1 MHVSSGSRTNSRQ
14 LASTSTN
21 NSYTDNPCYFDEED
35 LEILQQNSQED
46 FDAFADNREAE
57 TEFNDYG
64 YDDDQENAQGYN
76 YEHSYDTENVHKSA
90 NRSPRSTDN
99 PPPLQYTQSA
109 ATPLLNSP
117 TWVDQKQCDVQI
129 WLETGTRT
137 ASPSSTRA
145 GSTRNASPVSRT
157 GSVSPARTPVTPSG
171 RMREQFQAGL
181 NPNGST
187 KRHAANNTQSN
198 PNWLQGGGGS
208 RGRNNQGSGR
218 AKEQHPKAM
227 ASVKPRKV

>member
-1 MHVSSGSRTNSRQ
+1 MHVSSESRTNSRQ

-46 FDAFADNREAE
+46 FDTFADNPEAE
-57 TEFNDYG
+57 TEFNDY
-64 YDDDQENAQGYN
+64 DQEGYN

-99 PPPLQYTQSA
+99 PPPPQYTQSA

-117 TWVDQKQCDVQI
+117 TWVEQKQCDVQI

-181 NPNGST
+181 NIAGST
-187 KRHAANNTQSN
+187 KRQADN
-198 PNWLQGGGGS
+198 PNWLQGGGSS
-208 RGRNNQGSGR
+208 RGRNNPGSGR

-227 ASVKPRKV
+227 AAVKPRKVCSVAVF